1 MAPLH
6 VALKHGLITGLAL
19 IAYTVVMYVLDMN
32 LFSPVYAILNGLIT
46 FGLMIFMA
54 VWAINKTRDTMLLG
68 KINFLQAWLVGAVAL
83 VVAFFINSIFSVI
96 LNEYIDPS
104 YMTKQLDNFIY
115 SMEGKVPE
123 ETLETMIDSM
133 EENMDPMKAFI
144 KGLWMTPLISIVLG
158 AILALFVKKDKSIQL

>member
-19 IAYTVVMYVLDMN
+19 VAYTVVMYVLDMN
-32 LFSPVYAILNGLIT
+32 IFSPVYAILNGLIT

-54 VWAINKTRDTMLLG
+54 VWAINKTRDTFLLG
-68 KINFLQAWLVGAVAL
+68 KINFLQAWLVGAIAL
-83 VVAFFINSIFSVI
+83 VVAFYINSIFSVI
-96 LNEYIDPS
+96 LNEYIDPT

-123 ETLETMIDSM
+123 ESLDTMIDTMKES
-133 EENMDPMKAFI
+133 MDPMKAFI
-144 KGLWMTPLISIVLG
+144 KSLWMMPLISMV
-158 AILALFVKKDKSIQL
+158 